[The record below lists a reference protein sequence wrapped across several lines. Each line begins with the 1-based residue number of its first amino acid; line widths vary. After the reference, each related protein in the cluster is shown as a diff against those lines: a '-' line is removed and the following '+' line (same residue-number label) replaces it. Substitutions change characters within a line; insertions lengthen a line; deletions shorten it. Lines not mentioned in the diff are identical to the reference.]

1 MEGTVVAKWSGEV
14 GGEDGG
20 AQCSVTSY
28 DLTGQ
33 IPARVPTLI
42 LRGNLGD
49 AVLEVNLNDAGML
62 VDVFISL
69 KDGTKS
75 TRHTQLAVEDEVNAY
90 AIGIFEELS
99 PWLKD

>member
-1 MEGTVVAKWSGEV
+1 MAKWGGEV
-14 GGEDGG
+14 AGADGG

-69 KDGTKS
+69 KDGVKS
-75 TRHTQLAVEDEVNAY
+75 TRHKQLALREEFNAY
-90 AIGIFEELS
+90 AIDIFEELS
-99 PWLKD
+99 PWLKA